1 MPKPYV
7 VSFTQQISTSM
18 FLAACWLC
26 VMAVWDIRKLD
37 GWLRRCIYNF
47 FKINHYTGR
56 SSKQHNKYFTHI
68 TTIHTFLDVYCIH
81 ALQGGNEYLF
91 IKIHGVT
98 SKKIVTL
105 NIPTVRISN
114 LTHLSLSIFLS
125 SFHTRCNLFNS
136 EGIVKYRAG
145 TRFQFAWLWRCVD

>member
-1 MPKPYV
+1 ML
-7 VSFTQQISTSM
+7 SHLLSR
-18 FLAACWLC
+18 FLHQCF
-26 VMAVWDIRKLD
+26 
-37 GWLRRCIYNF
+37 WLRVGYALLRCETLGNLKSSYGGVFIIF
-47 FKINHYTGR
+47 FKIYCYTGR
-56 SSKQHNKYFTHI
+56 SSNQHNKYFTH
-68 TTIHTFLDVYCIH
+68 IHTFLDVYCIH

-125 SFHTRCNLFNS
+125 SFHMRCNLFNS

-145 TRFQFAWLWRCVD
+145 TRFQFA